1 MNAQEMKDRM
11 KYLEREIEDA
21 ECRLAHTI
29 NRKRE
34 IERMNAN
41 NQAFQRQLTRRY
53 AAEME
58 SAVNAIKGMKAE
70 LADLQD
76 ASRT

>member
-21 ECRLAHTI
+21 ETRLAHTI

-41 NQAFQRQLTRRY
+41 NKAFQRQLTRRY

-76 ASRT
+76 ASEA